1 MSVDRYLGPG
11 CVSVYP
17 FTYTPSVLRFTDKEN
32 NECEREVIGNQL
44 REQIDLFGQKVN
56 YWQNPYSTL
65 SADNIYGEDPTRNWP
80 EPKSIIMGIKLDED
94 NLTINQFGFDAQ
106 DYMTATVAISSFY
119 SVFGPGQEPKSGDII
134 KLTEY
139 GNDRP
144 GDRDGKLF
152 EVTQRLDSE
161 NSTINP
167 LASHYLWFLKLKR
180 FDYSEEVNLP
190 NEKGNLQVMDNT
202 GYGTLSATLSG
213 EQPDKPRPETLG
225 NSAQE
230 VTKRFVFDY
239 SGTSNDNVYGTYD
252 VHTGE

>member
-1 MSVDRYLGPG
+1 MSIDRYVGPG

-32 NECEREVIGNQL
+32 NECEREVIGDQM
-44 REQIDLFGQKVN
+44 REIIDLYGQKVA

-80 EPKSIIMGIKLDED
+80 QPQYITMGIKLDED
-94 NLTINQFGFDAQ
+94 NLTLNKFGFDAQ
-106 DYMTATVAISSFY
+106 DYMTAMVHISSFY
-119 SVFGPGQEPKSGDII
+119 ATFGSGQEPKSGDIL

-139 GNDRP
+139 GSDRP

-161 NSTINP
+161 NSSINP
-167 LASHYLWFLKLKR
+167 LAGHYVWLLKLKR
-180 FDYSEEVNLP
+180 FDYSEEVDLP

-202 GYGTLSATLSG
+202 GYGTLSATVSG
-213 EQPDKPRPETLG
+213 VQPSKPRPATLDG
-225 NSAQE
+225 SAQE
-230 VTKRFVFDY
+230 ITKKFVFDY
-239 SGTSNDNVYGTYD
+239 SETGNDSVYGTYD
-252 VHTGE
+252 VHND

>member
-1 MSVDRYLGPG
+1 MSIDRYVGPG

-17 FTYTPSVLRFTDKEN
+17 YTYTPSVLRFTDKEN
-32 NECEREVIGNQL
+32 NECEREVIGDQM
-44 REQIDLFGQKVN
+44 REIIDLYGQKVA

-80 EPKSIIMGIKLDED
+80 QPQYIIMGIKLDED
-94 NLTINQFGFDAQ
+94 NLTLNKFGFDAQ
-106 DYMTATVAISSFY
+106 DYMTAMVHISSFY
-119 SVFGPGQEPKSGDII
+119 ATFGPGQEPKSGDVL

-161 NSTINP
+161 NSSINP
-167 LASHYLWFLKLKR
+167 LAGHYVWLLKLKR
-180 FDYSEEVNLP
+180 FDYSEEVDLP
-190 NEKGNLQVMDNT
+190 NEKGSIQVLDNT
-202 GYGTLSATLSG
+202 GYGTLSATVSG
-213 EQPDKPRPETLG
+213 EQPRVTRPSTLDG
-225 NSAQE
+225 SAQE

-239 SGTSNDNVYGTYD
+239 SGTTNDNVYGTYD
-252 VHTGE
+252 VHND

>member
-1 MSVDRYLGPG
+1 MSIDRYVGPG

-32 NECEREVIGNQL
+32 NECEREVVGDQM
-44 REQIDLFGQKVN
+44 REIIDLYGQKVE

-65 SADNIYGEDPTRNWP
+65 SADNIYGEDPTRYWP
-80 EPKSIIMGIKLDED
+80 QPKTIIMGIKLDED
-94 NLTINQFGFDAQ
+94 NLTLNKFGFDAQ
-106 DYMTATVAISSFY
+106 DYMTAMVHISSFY
-119 SVFGPGQEPKSGDII
+119 ATFGPGQEPKSGDIL

-161 NSTINP
+161 NTSINP
-167 LASHYLWFLKLKR
+167 LAGHYVWLLKLKR

-202 GYGTLSATLSG
+202 GYGTLSATVSG
-213 EQPDKPRPETLG
+213 VQPSKPRPSTLED
-225 NSAQE
+225 SAE
-230 VTKRFVFDY
+230 KITKKFVFDY
-239 SGTSNDNVYGTYD
+239 SQTGHDNVYGTYD
-252 VHTGE
+252 IHND